1 MVRKLLVRYG
11 DHEDVTD
18 DVHDDDGDGDGDDD
32 DNENDNVDDD
42 YDVDVQ
48 NDNVDDDNVDDGNV
62 DEVDLDDN
70 VDEDILL
77 LMVMMTTTE
86 QLRKVLQNY
95 AHHFED
101 WNGTVGDPDRIT
113 QEIFCCRL
121 GFYMRL

>member
-18 DVHDDDGDGDGDDD
+18 D
-32 DNENDNVDDD
+32 VDDD

-62 DEVDLDDN
+62 DEVDLDDDVDDDVDNDFDDDN